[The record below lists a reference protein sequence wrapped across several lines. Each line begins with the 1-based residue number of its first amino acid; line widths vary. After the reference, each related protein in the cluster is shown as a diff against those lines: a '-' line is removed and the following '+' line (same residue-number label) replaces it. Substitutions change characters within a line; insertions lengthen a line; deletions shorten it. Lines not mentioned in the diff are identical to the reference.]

1 MITKVA
7 QASGGALDGILVQR
21 MADKGVET
29 IVGMTRNPKLPPI
42 VMFGL
47 GGIYVEVMKDVV
59 MRLCPLRDSDAAQ
72 MVRGVKMYSL
82 LQGVRGD
89 APRDLE
95 ALEDAI
101 QRVSQLCLRH
111 PEIAEMDINPL
122 LSLSNGAAAIDAR
135 IRIE

>member
-1 MITKVA
+1 
-7 QASGGALDGILVQR
+7 
-21 MADKGVET
+21 MADKGIET
-29 IVGMTRNPKLPPI
+29 IVGMTRNPGMPPI
-42 VMFGL
+42 AMFGL

-59 MRLCPLRDSDAAQ
+59 MRLCPVKDSDAAQ
-72 MVRGVKMYSL
+72 MVRGVKMHSL

-95 ALEDAI
+95 ALEDVI

-122 LSLSNGAAAIDAR
+122 VSLANSVSAIDAR
-135 IRIE
+135 IRIED